1 MRKEAAGRKKAAVA
15 AAATA
20 AAAASFA
27 ATTGEPE
34 VVSCQRISDRG
45 RGGVKAE
52 DMEGCLDGRR
62 RKETEGDGRRW
73 KEVEGLVG
81 EAIAVVDAHSSTS
94 PQQQEDSPKSPAA
107 MRAAAH
113 DPKSPAGMRAATHDD
128 ETLSGPRRSTPTG
141 ATHAT
146 ASAASSLQAASEPVH
161 GSPLGQ
167 TASDE
172 AYTYYDDPHAKTSSK
187 GHSHLEASAISYWQA
202 KQRVGTGRRAV
213 KSHPWDIKKRVTSIY
228 GDAFQQL

>member
-1 MRKEAAGRKKAAVA
+1 
-15 AAATA
+15 
-20 AAAASFA
+20 
-27 ATTGEPE
+27 
-34 VVSCQRISDRG
+34 
-45 RGGVKAE
+45 
-52 DMEGCLDGRR
+52 
-62 RKETEGDGRRW
+62 
-73 KEVEGLVG
+73 VEGLVG

-94 PQQQEDSPKSPAA
+94 PQQQEDSPKSPAGMRAAAHDPKSPAAMRAAAHDPKSPAA

-161 GSPLGQ
+161 GSPLAQ